1 MELVFCWRGWFAVH
15 SWIAIKEKD
24 ADEYTVFEVVG
35 WRIKHGQPALRQYNT
50 ASPDRYWYSAK
61 PEKFYSLSGEQAE
74 QLIPQVI
81 NIIAQYP
88 WADEYTLF
96 PGPNSNTFPA
106 WVAKQVPELQIKMPF
121 RAIGSGYVD

>member
-1 MELVFCWRGWFAVH
+1 
-15 SWIAIKEKD
+15 
-24 ADEYTVFEVVG
+24 
-35 WRIKHGQPALRQYNT
+35 LRQYNT
-50 ASPDRYWYSAK
+50 ASPDRYWYGAK

-81 NIIAQYP
+81 SIIAQYP

-106 WVAKQVPELQIKMPF
+106 WVAKQVPELQIKMLF
-121 RAIGSGYVD
+121 RAIGSGYVN